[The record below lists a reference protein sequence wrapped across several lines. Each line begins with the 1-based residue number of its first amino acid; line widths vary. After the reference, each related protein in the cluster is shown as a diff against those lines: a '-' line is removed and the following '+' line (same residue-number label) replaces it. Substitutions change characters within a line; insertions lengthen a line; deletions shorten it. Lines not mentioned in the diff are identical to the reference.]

1 MSELVRLNDVT
12 KVYQGGVMGAL
23 NQVSLGI
30 AAGEFT
36 AVMGPSGSGKSTLLN
51 LIAGLDQPTSGTVV
65 VADTDLRRLGESGLA
80 RFRRER
86 IGFIFQFFHLL
97 PSLTVLENVLIP
109 AQLAGRSR
117 TNARARELLARLGM
131 ADAADRYPARLSGGQ
146 QQRAAIAR
154 ALINQPAL
162 LLADEPTGA
171 LDSHSGELVMK
182 LLADLHNEGQTVV
195 IVTHDPKLATRHAA
209 RVISLSDGQVV
220 DDARLDTSDR
230 RPAEVLRI
238 QTEGLA

>member
-117 TNARARELLARLGM
+117 TNARARELLRRLGM

-220 DDARLDTSDR
+220 DDAWLDTSDR

>member
-117 TNARARELLARLGM
+117 TNARARELLGRLGM

-220 DDARLDTSDR
+220 DDAWLDTSDR

>member
-1 MSELVRLNDVT
+1 
-12 KVYQGGVMGAL
+12 
-23 NQVSLGI
+23 
-30 AAGEFT
+30 
-36 AVMGPSGSGKSTLLN
+36 
-51 LIAGLDQPTSGTVV
+51 
-65 VADTDLRRLGESGLA
+65 
-80 RFRRER
+80 
-86 IGFIFQFFHLL
+86 
-97 PSLTVLENVLIP
+97 
-109 AQLAGRSR
+109 
-117 TNARARELLARLGM
+117 M

-182 LLADLHNEGQTVV
+182 LLADLHDEGQTVV

-220 DDARLDTSDR
+220 DDVRLDTSDR

>member
-117 TNARARELLARLGM
+117 TNARARELLGRLGM

-182 LLADLHNEGQTVV
+182 LLADLHDEGQTVV

-220 DDARLDTSDR
+220 DDAWLDTSDR

>member
-117 TNARARELLARLGM
+117 TNARARELLGRLGM

-220 DDARLDTSDR
+220 DDVRLDTSDR

>member
-51 LIAGLDQPTSGTVV
+51 LIAGLDQPTSGTVF

-117 TNARARELLARLGM
+117 TNARARELLRRLGM

-182 LLADLHNEGQTVV
+182 LLADLHDEGQTVV

-220 DDARLDTSDR
+220 DDVRLDTSDR

>member
-12 KVYQGGVMGAL
+12 KVYQGGVTGAL
-23 NQVSLGI
+23 DQVSLGI

-65 VADTDLRRLGESGLA
+65 VADTDLNRLGESGLA

-117 TNARARELLARLGM
+117 TRARAHQLLTRLGI

-154 ALINQPAL
+154 ALINEPAL

-182 LLADLHNEGQTVV
+182 LLADLHTEGQTVV
-195 IVTHDPKLATRHAA
+195 MVTHDAKLATRHAA

-238 QTEGLA
+238 RTEGMA